1 MTNGTLTEEL
11 ERHAKL
17 VMPNYPSDVCSRAK
31 LEIDRLTRD
40 LQAARAE
47 AAEVTRLRSYN
58 EGLAKNV
65 TELEAQNERLRAEK
79 EEMRSTVADWIRM
92 HHENGLMRTALT
104 NIVRLDQHEKRTCID
119 ADPSGCTYE
128 IEMID
133 GPCAHI
139 ARHAVEQQLRGGVD
153 RGNAVLKEQAAMREE
168 DPRPAEDIIREQRD
182 EWRR

>member
-1 MTNGTLTEEL
+1 MTNRPLTEEL
-11 ERHAKL
+11 ERYAKL
-17 VMPNYPSDVCSRAK
+17 VMSDYPSDVCSRAK

-47 AAEVTRLRSYN
+47 ATEVTRLRSYN

-65 TELEAQNERLRAEK
+65 TELEAQNERLRDLLKGVAEYCSGDD
-79 EEMRSTVADWIRM
+79 RTLGAIQRLATIRNTVDRAM
-92 HHENGLMRTALT
+92 L
-104 NIVRLDQHEKRTCID
+104 
-119 ADPSGCTYE
+119 SF
-128 IEMID
+128 
-133 GPCAHI
+133 
-139 ARHAVEQQLRGGVD
+139 EQQLRGGVD